1 LRSVFLEASYMP
13 VVAGV
18 LVTAKI
24 VGSMVLGWRV
34 AVTSMSVV
42 ALIPVRVL
50 GLILRLRVMAGTVAV
65 PNILLR

>member
-1 LRSVFLEASYMP
+1 MP